1 MALTHP
7 PDQAVYLDLVKAFP
21 LCCLLLLGFS
31 NVPASAQEGVDS
43 ASDSSVAPRFQSSA
57 EMTQREIDR
66 RREATFRMNENLD
79 LAERLYSAGEWEHA
93 QAKFRLV
100 MNQTDP
106 QTSTSGFYH
115 RARVGVAKSLAAQ
128 ALAQEKEGKTAEAAG
143 LMKQAADL
151 DPANAQ
157 VAKQAA
163 NMQEEA
169 SRGADPFE
177 GNPAATADLVEKTK
191 EIKKLLSLADQ
202 LTDTGQYR
210 SARQKLDDVLRIDPY
225 NSAARKKIEVVEQK
239 RLNVADKRYSASR
252 VKAMTQVTE
261 AWVPPPPARVDPKQT
276 RGTGNAGPS
285 NSAEILQALST
296 IEVPEIVFNEKPLRD
311 AVEELQRLSEQND
324 PKKKGINFVLR
335 LSPPAEGVDP
345 EAATVS
351 LELRNVKLQTALK
364 YLCEQIRGGEKL
376 RYDVENSA
384 VLILPVTETGGELET
399 RSYTLPPSLLAN
411 SVKQGESQKTPKEL
425 GKLVLDNIGVNT
437 TMESTSAM
445 CFSDTG
451 KLVVRN
457 TPNELSKVE
466 QRIRDAQGEP
476 PQKQFEVE
484 TKFLSFTEN
493 DVKNFTFNYNVAL
506 KNGGIPIPGVPG
518 APFTP
523 AQATSVAANSSGLR
537 GTSGINPGGGS
548 VTALQALLDP
558 TYPQDASNQIGVNA
572 QVFGRGFAAVLQLLQ
587 NAIGKDLV
595 AAPRVT
601 LADGKQSK
609 IVISRRMYYPT
620 SYTQPQVPNNDQGV
634 GAGFILPANP
644 TGFEYRD
651 IGTTLEV
658 KGESTSIPKAVDLDF
673 ANLLVED
680 FEGFV
685 DYGVLISTVTQG
697 GEFDTPPSDAVS
709 TTQNIGAAP
718 FLVPIFTKKSLQS
731 RVRLIDGETV
741 GMGGLISDTVQ
752 LVDDK
757 VPMLGDIP
765 MLGRLFR
772 SEASQKIKSNL
783 VIFCTL
789 RIINPDGTLVFPEDE
804 ENPEFAQG
812 GSSEMMPSVP

>member
-1 MALTHP
+1 MTP
-7 PDQAVYLDLVKAFP
+7 RSGRAVYSSLVRVFLFCLWS
-21 LCCLLLLGFS
+21 LCVIQG
-31 NVPASAQEGVDS
+31 VRAQESSEALSDLGNTTRPQS
-43 ASDSSVAPRFQSSA
+43 AA
-57 EMTQREIDR
+57 ELTQREIDR
-66 RREATFRMNENLD
+66 RREATFRLNENLD
-79 LAERLYSAGEWEHA
+79 LAERLYQAGEWEHA

-100 MNQTDP
+100 MQQTDP
-106 QTSTSGFYH
+106 QTTTAGFYH
-115 RARVGVAKSLAAQ
+115 RARTGVAKSLAAQ
-128 ALAQEKEGKTAEAAG
+128 ALAQEKEGKTIEAAG

-151 DPANAQ
+151 DPTNSL

-163 NMQEEA
+163 SMQEQA
-169 SRGADPFE
+169 GRTSDPFE
-177 GNPAATADLVEKTK
+177 GNSAVTAELVEKTK
-191 EIKKLLSLADQ
+191 DIKRLLTLADQ
-202 LTDTGQYR
+202 LIETGQYR
-210 SARQKLDDVLRIDPY
+210 SARQKLDDVLRIDSY
-225 NSAARKKIEVVEQK
+225 NTAARKKIESVEQK
-239 RLNVADKRYSASR
+239 RIQVADKRYDASR

-261 AWVPPPPARVDPKQT
+261 AWAPPAPARVDSKQT
-276 RGTGNAGPS
+276 RATGTAGAS
-285 NSAEILQALST
+285 SAAEILQALST
-296 IEVPEIVFNEKPLRD
+296 IEIPELVFNEKPVRD

-335 LSPPAEGVDP
+335 LPPPVDGVDP

-351 LELRNVKLQTALK
+351 LELRNIKLQTALK
-364 YLCEQIRGGEKL
+364 YLCDQIRGGEKL

-399 RSYTLPPSLLAN
+399 RSYNLPPSLLAN
-411 SVKQGESQKTPKEL
+411 TVKSSEKPSPKDL
-425 GKLVLDNIGVNT
+425 GKLVLENIGVNT
-437 TMESTSAM
+437 TLENSSAI

-457 TPNELSKVE
+457 TPNELSKIE

-476 PQKQFEVE
+476 AQKQFEVE

-493 DVKNFTFNYNVAL
+493 DVKNFTFNLQMSGSTA
-506 KNGGIPIPGVPG
+506 IPSPGSPG
-518 APFTP
+518 AIYDP
-523 AQATSVAANSSGLR
+523 ASASGGTDGLR
-537 GTSGINPGGGS
+537 GTAGLNPGGGS
-548 VTALQALLDP
+548 ITALQSLLDP
-558 TYPQDASNQIGVNA
+558 TYPQKASNQVGVNA
-572 QVFGRGFAAVLQLLQ
+572 QVFGRGFAAILQLLQ
-587 NAIGKDLV
+587 NAIGRDLV

-609 IVISRRMYYPT
+609 IVISRRMFYPT
-620 SYTQPQVPNNDQGV
+620 SYTAPTVPNNDQGV
-634 GAGFILPANP
+634 GAGFILPSNP
-644 TGFEYRD
+644 TGFESRD

-673 ANLLVED
+673 TNLLVED

-685 DYGVLISTVTQG
+685 DYGVLIASAPLDPTTTSDTTVG
-697 GEFDTPPSDAVS
+697 S
-709 TTQNIGAAP
+709 AP
-718 FLVPIFTKKSLQS
+718 YLVPIFSKKSLQS

-741 GMGGLISDTVQ
+741 GMGGLISDVVQ

-783 VIFCTL
+783 VIFCTM
-789 RIINPDGTLVFPEDE
+789 RIINPDGTLVFPEDD
-804 ENPEFAQG
+804 ENPEFAQS

>member
-1 MALTHP
+1 LTQLAA
-7 PDQAVYLDLVKAFP
+7 QAVYLGVVKVLP
-21 LCCLLLLGFS
+21 LCFLLLFGFS
-31 NVPASAQEGVDS
+31 NVPTSAQEGVDS
-43 ASDSSVAPRFQSSA
+43 ASDASVPPRVQSSA

-66 RREATFRMNENLD
+66 RREVTFRLNENLD
-79 LAERLYSAGEWEHA
+79 LAERLYQAGEWEHA

-106 QTSTSGFYH
+106 QTNTSGFYH

-163 NMQEEA
+163 NMHEEA

-177 GNPAATADLVEKTK
+177 GNPAATADLIEKTK

-202 LTDTGQYR
+202 LTETGQYR

-225 NSAARKKIEVVEQK
+225 NSAARKKIEFVEKK
-239 RLNVADKRYSASR
+239 RLLVADKRYSASR

-261 AWVPPPPARVDPKQT
+261 AWIPPPPARIDPKQT
-276 RGTGNAGPS
+276 RGTGKAVPS

-296 IEVPEIVFNEKPLRD
+296 IEIPEIVFNEKPLRD

-335 LSPPAEGVDP
+335 LSPPAQGVDP

-384 VLILPVTETGGELET
+384 VLILPVTEIGGELET

-411 SVKQGESQKTPKEL
+411 SVKPGEAKTPKEL
-425 GKLVLDNIGVNT
+425 GKLVLDSIGVNT
-437 TMESTSAM
+437 SMESTSAM

-493 DVKNFTFNYNVAL
+493 DVKNFTFNL
-506 KNGGIPIPGVPG
+506 QMNGNTSIPAPGSPG
-518 APFTP
+518 ALYNP
-523 AQATSVAANSSGLR
+523 ASATGGTDGLR
-537 GTSGINPGGGS
+537 GTAGFNPGGGS
-548 VTALQALLDP
+548 ITALQALLDP
-558 TYPQDASNQIGVNA
+558 TYPQNASNQIGVNA

-620 SYTQPQVPNNDQGV
+620 TYTQPQVPNNDQGV

-673 ANLLVED
+673 TNLLVED

-697 GEFDTPPSDAVS
+697 GLYDNPPSTATS
-709 TTQNIGAAP
+709 TTQNVGAAP
-718 FLVPIFTKKSLQS
+718 YLVPIFTKKSLQS

-741 GMGGLISDTVQ
+741 GMGGLISDVVQ

-772 SEASQKIKSNL
+772 GEASQKIKSNL

-812 GSSEMMPSVP
+812 GSSEMMPSAP

>member
-1 MALTHP
+1 
-7 PDQAVYLDLVKAFP
+7 
-21 LCCLLLLGFS
+21 
-31 NVPASAQEGVDS
+31 
-43 ASDSSVAPRFQSSA
+43 
-57 EMTQREIDR
+57 
-66 RREATFRMNENLD
+66 LD
-79 LAERLYSAGEWEHA
+79 LAERLYQAGEWEHA

-106 QTSTSGFYH
+106 QTNTSGFYH

-202 LTDTGQYR
+202 FTETGQYR

-225 NSAARKKIEVVEQK
+225 NLAARKKIEAVEQK
-239 RLNVADKRYSASR
+239 RLLVADKRYSASR

-261 AWVPPPPARVDPKQT
+261 AWIPPPPARVDPKQT

-296 IEVPEIVFNEKPLRD
+296 IEIPEIVFNEKPLRD

-324 PKKKGINFVLR
+324 SKKKGINFVLR
-335 LSPPAEGVDP
+335 LSPPAQGVDP
-345 EAATVS
+345 ETATVS

-411 SVKQGESQKTPKEL
+411 SVKPGEAKTPKEL
-425 GKLVLDNIGVNT
+425 GKLVLDSIGVIT
-437 TMESTSAM
+437 SMASTSAM

-457 TPNELSKVE
+457 TRNELSKVE

-493 DVKNFTFNYNVAL
+493 DVKNFTFNL
-506 KNGGIPIPGVPG
+506 QMNGNTSIPAPGVPG
-518 APFTP
+518 AIYNP
-523 AQATSVAANSSGLR
+523 ASATGGTDGLR

-548 VTALQALLDP
+548 ITALQSLLDP

-620 SYTQPQVPNNDQGV
+620 TYTQPNVPNNDQGV
-634 GAGFILPANP
+634 GAGFILPSNP

-673 ANLLVED
+673 SNLMVED

-685 DYGVLISTVTQG
+685 DYGVLIAAAPLIPTSQSRTNTV
-697 GEFDTPPSDAVS
+697 
-709 TTQNIGAAP
+709 IGSAP
-718 FLVPIFTKKSLQS
+718 FLVPIFSKKSLQS

-741 GMGGLISDTVQ
+741 GMGGLISDVVQ

-812 GSSEMMPSVP
+812 GSAEMMPSVP

>member
-1 MALTHP
+1 MK
-7 PDQAVYLDLVKAFP
+7 YLFLSVG
-21 LCCLLLLGFS
+21 LLSLLLR
-31 NVPASAQEGVDS
+31 SAVGQE
-43 ASDSSVAPRFQSSA
+43 AAEEANQAEAAPRVQSSA
-57 EMTQREIDR
+57 ELTQREIDR
-66 RREATFRMNENLD
+66 RREATFRLNENLD
-79 LAERLYSAGEWEHA
+79 LAERLYQAGEWEHA

-106 QTSTSGFYH
+106 QTATSGFYH
-115 RARVGVAKSLAAQ
+115 RARTGVAKSLAAQ
-128 ALAQEKEGKTAEAAG
+128 AFAQEKKGNMAEAAG

-151 DPANAQ
+151 DPSNAA

-163 NMQEEA
+163 SYQEEA
-169 SRGADPFE
+169 GRTSDPFD
-177 GNPAATADLVEKTK
+177 GNPAATADLVAKTQ

-202 LTDTGQYR
+202 LTETGQYR
-210 SARQKLDDVLRIDPY
+210 SARKKLDDVLRIDPY
-225 NSAARKKIEVVEQK
+225 NLAARKKIEAVEQK
-239 RLNVADKRYSASR
+239 RLLLADKRYDASR

-261 AWVPPPPARVDPKQT
+261 AWVPPPPARVGSKQT
-276 RGTGNAGPS
+276 RATGSAGASNA
-285 NSAEILQALST
+285 AEILQALSS
-296 IEVPEIVFNEKPLRD
+296 IEIPELVFNEKPVRA

-324 PKKKGINFVLR
+324 PKKRGINFVLR
-335 LSPPAEGVDP
+335 LPPPSDTSDP
-345 EAATVS
+345 EAATIS

-364 YLCEQIRGGEKL
+364 YLCDQIRGGDKL

-384 VLILPVTETGGELET
+384 VFILPVTETGGELQI
-399 RSYTLPPSLLAN
+399 RSYNLPPSLLAN
-411 SVKQGESQKTPKEL
+411 IGKPGMTPKEL
-425 GKLVLDNIGVNT
+425 GALVLESIGVNT
-437 TMESTSAM
+437 TVVDSSAT

-457 TPNELSKVE
+457 TPNELNKIE

-493 DVKNFTFNYNVAL
+493 DVKNFTFNL
-506 KNGGIPIPGVPG
+506 QMNGNTSIPVPG
-518 APFTP
+518 TP
-523 AQATSVAANSSGLR
+523 NQTYTPGSGSGGTDGLR
-537 GTSGINPGGGS
+537 GTGGINPGGGS
-548 VTALQALLDP
+548 ITALQALLDP
-558 TYPQDASNQIGVNA
+558 TYPQNASNQVGVNA

-609 IVISRRMYYPT
+609 IVISRQMFYPT
-620 SYTQPQVPNNDQGV
+620 TYTQPNVPNNDQGV
-634 GAGFILPANP
+634 GAGFILPSNP
-644 TGFEYRD
+644 TGFESRN

-673 ANLLVED
+673 TNLLVED

-685 DYGVLISTVTQG
+685 DYGVLIS
-697 GEFDTPPSDAVS
+697 
-709 TTQNIGAAP
+709 AAP
-718 FLVPIFTKKSLQS
+718 LIPSPSGNNATTIGSAPYLVPIFTKKSLQS

-757 VPMLGDIP
+757 VPLLGDIP

-789 RIINPDGTLVFPEDE
+789 RIINPDGSLVFPEDE

>member
-1 MALTHP
+1 MQGVWAQDGSKSLADSGNSP
-7 PDQAVYLDLVKAFP
+7 RPQ
-21 LCCLLLLGFS
+21 
-31 NVPASAQEGVDS
+31 SA
-43 ASDSSVAPRFQSSA
+43 A
-57 EMTQREIDR
+57 ELTQREIDR
-66 RREATFRMNENLD
+66 RREATFRLNENLD
-79 LAERLYSAGEWEHA
+79 LAERLYQAGEWEHA

-100 MNQTDP
+100 MQQTDP
-106 QTSTSGFYH
+106 QTTTAGFYH
-115 RARVGVAKSLAAQ
+115 RARTGVAKSLAAQ
-128 ALAQEKEGKTAEAAG
+128 ALAQEKEGKNVEAAG

-151 DPANAQ
+151 DPTNSL

-163 NMQEEA
+163 SMQEQA
-169 SRGADPFE
+169 GRANDPFL
-177 GNPAATADLVEKTK
+177 GNPVVTAELVEKTK

-202 LTDTGQYR
+202 LIETGQYR
-210 SARQKLDDVLRIDPY
+210 SARQKLNDVLRIDPY
-225 NSAARKKIEVVEQK
+225 NTAARKKIELVEQK
-239 RLNVADKRYSASR
+239 RIQVADKRYDTSR

-261 AWVPPPPARVDPKQT
+261 AWAPPVPARIDSKQT
-276 RGTGNAGPS
+276 RGTRTAGAS
-285 NSAEILQALST
+285 SATEILQALST
-296 IEVPEIVFNEKPLRD
+296 IEIPELVFNEKPVRD

-335 LSPPAEGVDP
+335 LPPPADGVDP

-351 LELRNVKLQTALK
+351 LELRNIKLQTALK
-364 YLCEQIRGGEKL
+364 YLCDQIRGGEKL

-399 RSYTLPPSLLAN
+399 RSYNLPPSLLAN
-411 SVKQGESQKTPKEL
+411 TVKSNEKPSPKDL
-425 GKLVLDNIGVNT
+425 GKLVLENIGVNT
-437 TMESTSAM
+437 TLENSSAI

-457 TPNELSKVE
+457 TPNELSKIE

-476 PQKQFEVE
+476 AQKQFEVE

-493 DVKNFTFNYNVAL
+493 DVKNFTFNLQMSGSTA
-506 KNGGIPIPGVPG
+506 IPNPGSPG
-518 APFTP
+518 AIYDPGSASGGTD
-523 AQATSVAANSSGLR
+523 GLR
-537 GTSGINPGGGS
+537 GTAGLSPGGGS
-548 VTALQALLDP
+548 VTALQQLLDP
-558 TYPQDASNQIGVNA
+558 TYPQTASNQVGVNA
-572 QVFGRGFAAVLQLLQ
+572 QVFGRGFAAILQLLQ
-587 NAIGKDLV
+587 NAIGRDLV

-609 IVISRRMYYPT
+609 IVISRRMFYPT
-620 SYTQPQVPNNDQGV
+620 SYTAPTVPNNDQGV
-634 GAGFILPANP
+634 GAGFILPSNP

-673 ANLLVED
+673 TNLLVED

-685 DYGVLISTVTQG
+685 DYGVLIASAPILPTQN
-697 GEFDTPPSDAVS
+697 SVS
-709 TTQNIGAAP
+709 TTIGSAP
-718 FLVPIFTKKSLQS
+718 YLVPIFSKKSLQS

-741 GMGGLISDTVQ
+741 GMGGLISDVVQ

-765 MLGRLFR
+765 MLGRFFR

-783 VIFCTL
+783 VIFCTM
-789 RIINPDGTLVFPEDE
+789 RIINPDGTLVFPEDD
-804 ENPEFAQG
+804 ENPEFAQS
-812 GSSEMMPSVP
+812 GSAEMMPSAP

>member
-1 MALTHP
+1 VALTQLAT
-7 PDQAVYLDLVKAFP
+7 QAVYLKVVKALP
-21 LCCLLLLGFS
+21 LCFLLLFGFS
-31 NVPASAQEGVDS
+31 NVSTSAQEGVDS
-43 ASDSSVAPRFQSSA
+43 ASDASMPPHAQSSA

-66 RREATFRMNENLD
+66 RREVTFRLNENLD
-79 LAERLYSAGEWEHA
+79 LAERLYQAGEWEHA

-106 QTSTSGFYH
+106 QTNTSGFYH

-128 ALAQEKEGKTAEAAG
+128 ALAQEKAGKTAEAAG

-151 DPANAQ
+151 DPTNAQ

-202 LTDTGQYR
+202 LTETGQYR

-225 NSAARKKIEVVEQK
+225 NTAARKKIEVVEKK
-239 RLNVADKRYSASR
+239 RLLVADKRYSASR

-261 AWVPPPPARVDPKQT
+261 AWIPPPPARIDPKQT
-276 RGTGNAGPS
+276 RGTGKAVPS

-296 IEVPEIVFNEKPLRD
+296 IEIPEIVFNEKPLRD

-384 VLILPVTETGGELET
+384 VLILPVTEIGGELET

-411 SVKQGESQKTPKEL
+411 TVKPGEAKTPKEL
-425 GKLVLDNIGVNT
+425 GKLVLDSIGVNT
-437 TMESTSAM
+437 SMASTSAM

-493 DVKNFTFNYNVAL
+493 DVKNFTFNL
-506 KNGGIPIPGVPG
+506 QMNGNTTIPAPGSPG
-518 APFTP
+518 ALYNPGS
-523 AQATSVAANSSGLR
+523 ATGGTDGLR
-537 GTSGINPGGGS
+537 GTAGFNPGGGS
-548 VTALQALLDP
+548 ITALQALLDP
-558 TYPQDASNQIGVNA
+558 SYPQNASNQIGVNA

-620 SYTQPQVPNNDQGV
+620 TYTQPQVPNNDQGV

-644 TGFEYRD
+644 TGFAYRD

-673 ANLLVED
+673 TNLLVED

-685 DYGVLISTVTQG
+685 DYGVVIATVTEG
-697 GEFDTPPSDAVS
+697 GQYSNPTTTDTS
-709 TTQNIGAAP
+709 TTQNLGAAP

-741 GMGGLISDTVQ
+741 GMGGLISDVVQ

-772 SEASQKIKSNL
+772 GEASQKIKSNL

>member
-1 MALTHP
+1 LTRLAAP
-7 PDQAVYLDLVKAFP
+7 AVYSKLVKVFP
-21 LCCLLLLGFS
+21 LCCLLLFGFS
-31 NVPASAQEGVDS
+31 HIPTNAEEIVGSV
-43 ASDSSVAPRFQSSA
+43 SDSSIAPRVQSSA

-66 RREATFRMNENLD
+66 RREVTFRLNENLD
-79 LAERLYSAGEWEHA
+79 LAERLYQAGEWEHA

-128 ALAQEKEGKTAEAAG
+128 SLAQEKAGKTAEAAG
-143 LMKQAADL
+143 LMKQAADM

-163 NMQEEA
+163 NMQEEV
-169 SRGADPFE
+169 SRSADPFE
-177 GNPAATADLVEKTK
+177 GNSSATADLVEKTK
-191 EIKKLLSLADQ
+191 DIKKLLSLADQ
-202 LTDTGQYR
+202 LTETGQYR

-239 RLNVADKRYSASR
+239 RLLVADKRYSASR
-252 VKAMTQVTE
+252 VKALAQVTE

-276 RGTGNAGPS
+276 RGTGKAGPS

-296 IEVPEIVFNEKPLRD
+296 IEVPEIVFNEKPIRD

-335 LSPPAEGVDP
+335 LSAPLEGVDP
-345 EAATVS
+345 ETSTVS

-425 GKLVLDNIGVNT
+425 GKLVLDSIGVNT
-437 TMESTSAM
+437 TIERTSAM

-493 DVKNFTFNYNVAL
+493 DIKNFTFNL
-506 KNGGIPIPGVPG
+506 QMNGNTSIPIPGTPG
-518 APFTP
+518 QIYSPYSGSGGTD
-523 AQATSVAANSSGLR
+523 GLR
-537 GTSGINPGGGS
+537 GTAGINPGGGS
-548 VTALQALLDP
+548 ITALQALLDP
-558 TYPQDASNQIGVNA
+558 SYPQDASNQIGVNA

-620 SYTQPQVPNNDQGV
+620 TYTQPTVPNNDQGV
-634 GAGFILPANP
+634 GAGFILPSNP

-673 ANLLVED
+673 TNLLVED

-685 DYGVLISTVTQG
+685 DYGVLISAAPLDPTTTYNTTV
-697 GEFDTPPSDAVS
+697 
-709 TTQNIGAAP
+709 GAAP
-718 FLVPIFTKKSLQS
+718 YLVPIFSKKSLQS

-783 VIFCTL
+783 VIFCTM
-789 RIINPDGTLVFPEDE
+789 RIINPDGTLVFPEDD

-812 GSSEMMPSVP
+812 SSTEMMPSVP

>member
-1 MALTHP
+1 MSAL
-7 PDQAVYLDLVKAFP
+7 
-21 LCCLLLLGFS
+21 G
-31 NVPASAQEGVDS
+31 QETADETTRMEE
-43 ASDSSVAPRFQSSA
+43 APRVQSSA
-57 EMTQREIDR
+57 ELTQREIDR
-66 RREATFRMNENLD
+66 RREATFRLNENLD
-79 LAERLYSAGEWEHA
+79 LAERLYQAGEWEHA

-106 QTSTSGFYH
+106 QTTTSGFYH
-115 RARVGVAKSLAAQ
+115 RARTGVAKSLAAQ
-128 ALAQEKEGKTAEAAG
+128 SLAQEKKGNMAEAAG

-151 DPANAQ
+151 DPANAL

-163 NMQEEA
+163 SYQEEA
-169 SRGADPFE
+169 GRASDPFD
-177 GNPAATADLVEKTK
+177 GNLAASADLVAKTQ
-191 EIKKLLSLADQ
+191 EIKKLLALADQ
-202 LTDTGQYR
+202 LTETGQYR
-210 SARQKLDDVLRIDPY
+210 SARKKLDDVLRIDAY
-225 NSAARKKIEVVEQK
+225 NLAARKKIEAVEQK
-239 RLNVADKRYSASR
+239 RLLVADKRYDASR

-261 AWVPPPPARVDPKQT
+261 AWVPPPPARVDSKQT
-276 RGTGNAGPS
+276 RATGNAGAS
-285 NSAEILQALST
+285 NAAEILQALST
-296 IEVPEIVFNEKPLRD
+296 IEIPELVFNEKPVRA

-324 PKKKGINFVLR
+324 PMKKGINFVLR
-335 LSPPAEGVDP
+335 LPPTTEGSDP
-345 EAATVS
+345 EAATIS

-364 YLCEQIRGGEKL
+364 YLCDQIRGGDKL

-384 VLILPVTETGGELET
+384 VFILPVTETGGDLQI
-399 RSYTLPPSLLAN
+399 RSYNLPPSLLAN
-411 SVKQGESQKTPKEL
+411 LGKPGMSPKEL
-425 GKLVLDNIGVNT
+425 GALVLESIGVNT
-437 TMESTSAM
+437 TIADSSAT

-457 TPNELSKVE
+457 TPNELNKIE

-523 AQATSVAANSSGLR
+523 VQATSVAANSSGLR
-537 GTSGINPGGGS
+537 GTEGINPGGGS

-558 TYPQDASNQIGVNA
+558 TYPQNASNQIGVNS

-609 IVISRRMYYPT
+609 IAIARQMFYPT
-620 SYTQPQVPNNDQGV
+620 TYTQPTVPNNDQGV
-634 GAGFILPANP
+634 GAGFILPSNP
-644 TGFEYRD
+644 TGFESRN

-673 ANLLVED
+673 SNLLVED

-685 DYGVLISTVTQG
+685 DYGVKIASAPLNPNSPLATN
-697 GEFDTPPSDAVS
+697 
-709 TTQNIGAAP
+709 NIVGNAP

-757 VPMLGDIP
+757 IPMLGDIP
-765 MLGRLFR
+765 MLGRFFR

-789 RIINPDGTLVFPEDE
+789 RIINPDGSLVFPEDD

>member
-1 MALTHP
+1 MTRLAAP
-7 PDQAVYLDLVKAFP
+7 AVYSKLVKVFP
-21 LCCLLLLGFS
+21 LCCLLLFGFS
-31 NVPASAQEGVDS
+31 HIPTNAEEIVDS
-43 ASDSSVAPRFQSSA
+43 VSDSSIAPRVQSSA

-66 RREATFRMNENLD
+66 RREVTFRLNENLD
-79 LAERLYSAGEWEHA
+79 LAERLYQAGEWEHA

-128 ALAQEKEGKTAEAAG
+128 SLAQEKAGKTAEAAG
-143 LMKQAADL
+143 LMKQAADM

-163 NMQEEA
+163 NMQEEV
-169 SRGADPFE
+169 SRSADPFE
-177 GNPAATADLVEKTK
+177 GNSSATADLVEKTK
-191 EIKKLLSLADQ
+191 DIKKLLSLADQ
-202 LTDTGQYR
+202 LTETGQYR

-239 RLNVADKRYSASR
+239 RLLVADKRYSASR
-252 VKAMTQVTE
+252 VKALAQVTE

-276 RGTGNAGPS
+276 RGTGKAGPS

-296 IEVPEIVFNEKPLRD
+296 IEVPEIVFNEKPIRD

-335 LSPPAEGVDP
+335 LSAPLEGVDP
-345 EAATVS
+345 ETSTVS

-425 GKLVLDNIGVNT
+425 GKLVLDSIGVNT
-437 TMESTSAM
+437 TIESTSAM

-493 DVKNFTFNYNVAL
+493 DIKNFTFNL
-506 KNGGIPIPGVPG
+506 QMNGNTSIPIPGTPG
-518 APFTP
+518 QIYSPYSGSGGTD
-523 AQATSVAANSSGLR
+523 GLR
-537 GTSGINPGGGS
+537 GTAGINPGGGS
-548 VTALQALLDP
+548 ITALQTLLDP
-558 TYPQDASNQIGVNA
+558 SYPQDASNQIGVNA

-620 SYTQPQVPNNDQGV
+620 TYTQPTVPNNDQGV
-634 GAGFILPANP
+634 GAGFILPSNP

-673 ANLLVED
+673 TNLLVED

-685 DYGVLISTVTQG
+685 DYGVLISAAPLDPTTTYNTTV
-697 GEFDTPPSDAVS
+697 
-709 TTQNIGAAP
+709 GAAP
-718 FLVPIFTKKSLQS
+718 YLVPIFSKKSLQS

-741 GMGGLISDTVQ
+741 GMGGLISDVVQ

-783 VIFCTL
+783 VIFCTM
-789 RIINPDGTLVFPEDE
+789 RIINPDGTLVFPEDD

-812 GSSEMMPSVP
+812 SSAEMMPSVP

>member
-1 MALTHP
+1 MTLT
-7 PDQAVYLDLVKAFP
+7 QLAAQEVYLQIVKVLP
-21 LCCLLLLGFS
+21 LCCLLLFGFS
-31 NVPASAQEGVDS
+31 RVTASAQEGLDS
-43 ASDSSVAPRFQSSA
+43 ASDASVPPRVQSSA

-66 RREATFRMNENLD
+66 RREVTFRLNENLD
-79 LAERLYSAGEWEHA
+79 LAERLYQAGEWEHA

-128 ALAQEKEGKTAEAAG
+128 ALAQEKAGKTAEAAG
-143 LMKQAADL
+143 LMRQAADL

-163 NMQEEA
+163 SMQEEA

-202 LTDTGQYR
+202 LTETGQYR

-225 NSAARKKIEVVEQK
+225 NSAARKKIELVEQK
-239 RLNVADKRYSASR
+239 RLLVADKRYSASR

-276 RGTGNAGPS
+276 RGTGIAGPS

-296 IEVPEIVFNEKPLRD
+296 IEIPEIVFNEKPLRD

-384 VLILPVTETGGELET
+384 VLILPITETGAELET

-411 SVKQGESQKTPKEL
+411 SVKQGESQKAPKEL
-425 GKLVLDNIGVNT
+425 GKLVLDSIGVNT

-493 DVKNFTFNYNVAL
+493 DVKNFTFNLQMSGNTS
-506 KNGGIPIPGVPG
+506 IPAPGSPG
-518 APFTP
+518 AIYNP
-523 AQATSVAANSSGLR
+523 ASASGGTDGLR
-537 GTSGINPGGGS
+537 GTAGINPGGGS
-548 VTALQALLDP
+548 ITALQSLLDP

-620 SYTQPQVPNNDQGV
+620 TYTQPNVPNNDQGV
-634 GAGFILPANP
+634 GAGFILPSNP

-673 ANLLVED
+673 TNLLVED

-685 DYGVLISTVTQG
+685 DYGVVIAAAPLFPTSSARTNTV
-697 GEFDTPPSDAVS
+697 
-709 TTQNIGAAP
+709 IGSAP
-718 FLVPIFTKKSLQS
+718 FLVPIFSKKSLQS

-741 GMGGLISDTVQ
+741 GMGGLISDVVQ

-812 GSSEMMPSVP
+812 GSAEMMPSVP

>member
-1 MALTHP
+1 M
-7 PDQAVYLDLVKAFP
+7 
-21 LCCLLLLGFS
+21 LCVIQG
-31 NVPASAQEGVDS
+31 VWAQEPSEALSESDS
-43 ASDSSVAPRFQSSA
+43 ATRPQSAA
-57 EMTQREIDR
+57 ELTQREIDR
-66 RREATFRMNENLD
+66 RREVTFRLNENLD
-79 LAERLYSAGEWEHA
+79 LAEKLYQAGEWEHA

-100 MNQTDP
+100 MQQTDP
-106 QTSTSGFYH
+106 QTTTAGFYQ
-115 RARVGVAKSLAAQ
+115 RARTGVAKSLAAQ
-128 ALAQEKEGKTAEAAG
+128 ALAQEKEGKSVEAAG

-151 DPANAQ
+151 DPTNSL
-157 VAKQAA
+157 VAKQVAS
-163 NMQEEA
+163 MQEQA
-169 SRGADPFE
+169 GRTSDPFE
-177 GNPAATADLVEKTK
+177 GNSAVTAELVEKTK
-191 EIKKLLSLADQ
+191 DIKKLLSLADQ
-202 LTDTGQYR
+202 LIETGQYR

-225 NSAARKKIEVVEQK
+225 NSAARKKIEAVEQK
-239 RLNVADKRYSASR
+239 RIQVASKRYDASR

-261 AWVPPPPARVDPKQT
+261 AWTPPVPARVDSKQT
-276 RGTGNAGPS
+276 RATGTAGAS
-285 NSAEILQALST
+285 STAEILQALST
-296 IEVPEIVFNEKPLRD
+296 IEIPELVFNEKPVRD

-335 LSPPAEGVDP
+335 LPPPAEGMDP

-351 LELRNVKLQTALK
+351 LELRNIKLQTALK

-399 RSYTLPPSLLAN
+399 RSYSLPPSLLAN
-411 SVKQGESQKTPKEL
+411 SVKSGDASKSPSAL
-425 GKLVLDNIGVNT
+425 GNLVLDSIGVNT
-437 TMESTSAM
+437 SLENSSAI
-445 CFSDTG
+445 CFPDTG

-457 TPNELSKVE
+457 TPNELSKIE

-476 PQKQFEVE
+476 AQKQFEVE

-493 DVKNFTFNYNVAL
+493 DVKNFTFNLQMSGSTA
-506 KNGGIPIPGVPG
+506 IPNPGSPG
-518 APFTP
+518 AIYDPGSASGGTD
-523 AQATSVAANSSGLR
+523 GLR
-537 GTSGINPGGGS
+537 GTAGLNPGGGS
-548 VTALQALLDP
+548 VTALQQLLDP
-558 TYPQDASNQIGVNA
+558 TYPQQASNQVGVNA

-587 NAIGKDLV
+587 NAIGRDLV

-609 IVISRRMYYPT
+609 IVISRRMFYPT
-620 SYTQPQVPNNDQGV
+620 SYTAPTVPNNDQGV
-634 GAGFILPANP
+634 GAGFILPSNP

-673 ANLLVED
+673 TNLLVED

-685 DYGVLISTVTQG
+685 DYGVLIASAPLNPITNTG
-697 GEFDTPPSDAVS
+697 S
-709 TTQNIGAAP
+709 TTIGAAP
-718 FLVPIFTKKSLQS
+718 YLVPIFSKKSLQS

-741 GMGGLISDTVQ
+741 GMGGLISDVVQ

-783 VIFCTL
+783 VIFCTM

-804 ENPEFAQG
+804 ENPEFAQS
-812 GSSEMMPSVP
+812 GSAEMMPAAP

>member
-1 MALTHP
+1 
-7 PDQAVYLDLVKAFP
+7 
-21 LCCLLLLGFS
+21 LLFGFS
-31 NVPASAQEGVDS
+31 NFPTSAQEGVDS
-43 ASDSSVAPRFQSSA
+43 ASDTSVAPRFQSSA

-66 RREATFRMNENLD
+66 RREATFRLNENLD
-79 LAERLYSAGEWEHA
+79 LAERLYLAGEWEHA

-202 LTDTGQYR
+202 LTETGQYR

-225 NSAARKKIEVVEQK
+225 NSAARKKIEVVEKK
-239 RLNVADKRYSASR
+239 RLLVADKRYSASR

-261 AWVPPPPARVDPKQT
+261 AWIPPPPARVDPKQI
-276 RGTGNAGPS
+276 RGTGKASSS

-296 IEVPEIVFNEKPLRD
+296 IEIPEIVFNEKPLRD

-335 LSPPAEGVDP
+335 LSPPSQGVDP
-345 EAATVS
+345 EAGTVS

-411 SVKQGESQKTPKEL
+411 SVKPGEARTPKEL
-425 GKLVLDNIGVNT
+425 GKLVLDSIGVNT
-437 TMESTSAM
+437 SMGSTSAM
-445 CFSDTG
+445 CFPDTG

-493 DVKNFTFNYNVAL
+493 DVKNFTFNL
-506 KNGGIPIPGVPG
+506 QMNGNTSIPAPGSPG
-518 APFTP
+518 ALYNP
-523 AQATSVAANSSGLR
+523 ASATGGTDGLR
-537 GTSGINPGGGS
+537 GTAGFNPGGGS
-548 VTALQALLDP
+548 ITALQALLDP
-558 TYPQDASNQIGVNA
+558 TYPQTASNQIGVNA

-620 SYTQPQVPNNDQGV
+620 TYTQPQVPNNDQGV

-673 ANLLVED
+673 TNLLVED

-697 GEFDTPPSDAVS
+697 GEFDTPPTDAVS

-741 GMGGLISDTVQ
+741 GMGGLISDVVQ

-772 SEASQKIKSNL
+772 GEASQKIKSNL

>member
-7 PDQAVYLDLVKAFP
+7 PAQAVYLSLVKVFP
-21 LCCLLLLGFS
+21 LCCLLLFGFS
-31 NVPASAQEGVDS
+31 NVPSSAQEAVDS

-66 RREATFRMNENLD
+66 RREATFRLNENLD
-79 LAERLYSAGEWEHA
+79 LAERLYLAGEWEHA

-106 QTSTSGFYH
+106 QTNTSGFYH

-128 ALAQEKEGKTAEAAG
+128 ALAQEKAGKTAEAAG

-202 LTDTGQYR
+202 LTETGQYR

-225 NSAARKKIEVVEQK
+225 NSAARKKIEVVEKK
-239 RLNVADKRYSASR
+239 RLLVADKRYSASR

-261 AWVPPPPARVDPKQT
+261 AWIPPPPARVDPKQT
-276 RGTGNAGPS
+276 RGTGKAVPS

-296 IEVPEIVFNEKPLRD
+296 IEIPEIVFNEKPLRD

-335 LSPPAEGVDP
+335 LSPPSEGVDP
-345 EAATVS
+345 EAGTVS

-411 SVKQGESQKTPKEL
+411 SVKPGDAKTPKEL
-425 GKLVLDNIGVNT
+425 GKLVLDGIGVNT
-437 TMESTSAM
+437 AMASTSAM

-493 DVKNFTFNYNVAL
+493 DVKNFTFNLQMSGNTS
-506 KNGGIPIPGVPG
+506 IPLPGSPG
-518 APFTP
+518 AIYNPGS
-523 AQATSVAANSSGLR
+523 ATGGTDGLR
-537 GTSGINPGGGS
+537 GTAGINPGGGS
-548 VTALQALLDP
+548 ITALQTLLDP
-558 TYPQDASNQIGVNA
+558 TYPQEASNQIGVNA

-620 SYTQPQVPNNDQGV
+620 TYTQPNVPNNDQGV
-634 GAGFILPANP
+634 GAGFILPSNP

-673 ANLLVED
+673 TNLLVED

-685 DYGVLISTVTQG
+685 DYGVLISAAPIDPTTTSNTTV
-697 GEFDTPPSDAVS
+697 
-709 TTQNIGAAP
+709 GAAP
-718 FLVPIFTKKSLQS
+718 YLVPIFSKKSLQS

-741 GMGGLISDTVQ
+741 GMGGLISDVVQ

>member
-1 MALTHP
+1 LTHLP
-7 PDQAVYLDLVKAFP
+7 AQAVYSKLVKVLP
-21 LCCLLLLGFS
+21 LCCLLLFCFS
-31 NVPASAQEGVDS
+31 DIPTYAQEGVDA
-43 ASDSSVAPRFQSSA
+43 ASDSSVAPHFQSSA

-79 LAERLYSAGEWEHA
+79 LAERLYLAGEWEHA

-128 ALAQEKEGKTAEAAG
+128 ALAQEKAGKTAEAAG

-163 NMQEEA
+163 SMQEEA

-202 LTDTGQYR
+202 LTETGQYR

-225 NSAARKKIEVVEQK
+225 NSAARKKIELVEQK
-239 RLNVADKRYSASR
+239 RLLVADKRYSASR

-276 RGTGNAGPS
+276 RGTGIAGPS

-296 IEVPEIVFNEKPLRD
+296 IEIPEIVFNEKPLRD

-384 VLILPVTETGGELET
+384 VLILPITETGAELET

-411 SVKQGESQKTPKEL
+411 SVKQGESQKAPKEL
-425 GKLVLDNIGVNT
+425 GKLVLDSIGVNT

-493 DVKNFTFNYNVAL
+493 DVKNFTFNL
-506 KNGGIPIPGVPG
+506 QMNGNASIPAPGSPG
-518 APFTP
+518 AIYNP
-523 AQATSVAANSSGLR
+523 ASATGGTDGLR
-537 GTSGINPGGGS
+537 GTAGINPGGGS
-548 VTALQALLDP
+548 ITALQSLLDP

-620 SYTQPQVPNNDQGV
+620 TYTQPNVPNNDQGV
-634 GAGFILPANP
+634 GAGFILPSNP

-673 ANLLVED
+673 SNLMVED

-685 DYGVLISTVTQG
+685 DYGVLIAAAPLIPTSQSRTNTV
-697 GEFDTPPSDAVS
+697 
-709 TTQNIGAAP
+709 IGSAP
-718 FLVPIFTKKSLQS
+718 FLVPIFSKKSLQS

-741 GMGGLISDTVQ
+741 GMGGLISDVVQ

-812 GSSEMMPSVP
+812 GSAEIMPSVP

>member
-1 MALTHP
+1 MTRSAGGE
-7 PDQAVYLDLVKAFP
+7 VYSLLVRVF
-21 LCCLLLLGFS
+21 LFCLWSMCLFQG
-31 NVPASAQEGVDS
+31 VRAQESSEALADS
-43 ASDSSVAPRFQSSA
+43 ANALRPQSAA
-57 EMTQREIDR
+57 ELTQREIDR
-66 RREATFRMNENLD
+66 RREATFRLNENLD
-79 LAERLYSAGEWEHA
+79 LAERLYQAGEWQHA

-100 MNQTDP
+100 MQQTDP
-106 QTSTSGFYH
+106 QTTTAGFYH
-115 RARVGVAKSLAAQ
+115 RARTGMAKSLAAQ
-128 ALAQEKEGKTAEAAG
+128 ALAQEKDGKTVEAAG
-143 LMKQAADL
+143 LMKQASDL
-151 DPANAQ
+151 DPTNTL

-163 NMQEEA
+163 SMQEQA
-169 SRGADPFE
+169 GRTSDPFE
-177 GNPAATADLVEKTK
+177 GNPAATAELVEKTK
-191 EIKKLLSLADQ
+191 EIKKLLSMADQ
-202 LTDTGQYR
+202 FTETGQYR

-225 NSAARKKIEVVEQK
+225 NLAARKKIEAVEQK
-239 RLNVADKRYSASR
+239 RLQMADKRYATSR

-276 RGTGNAGPS
+276 RVTGTAGAS
-285 NSAEILQALST
+285 SAAEVLQALST
-296 IEVPEIVFNEKPLRD
+296 IEIPELVFNEKPVRD

-324 PKKKGINFVLR
+324 PKKQGINFVLR
-335 LSPPAEGVDP
+335 LPPATESVDP

-364 YLCEQIRGGEKL
+364 YLCDQIRGGEKL

-384 VLILPVTETGGELET
+384 VFILPVTETGGELDT
-399 RSYTLPPSLLAN
+399 RSYNLPPSLLAN
-411 SVKQGESQKTPKEL
+411 AVKPNEKPSPKDL
-425 GKLVLDNIGVNT
+425 GKLVLENIGVNT
-437 TMESTSAM
+437 TLENSSAI

-457 TPNELSKVE
+457 TPNELSKIE

-476 PQKQFEVE
+476 AQKQFEVE

-493 DVKNFTFNYNVAL
+493 DVKNFTFNLQMSGSTA
-506 KNGGIPIPGVPG
+506 IPNPGSPG
-518 APFTP
+518 AIYDPGS
-523 AQATSVAANSSGLR
+523 ATGGTDGLR
-537 GTSGINPGGGS
+537 GTAGLSPGGGS
-548 VTALQALLDP
+548 VTALQQLLDP
-558 TYPQDASNQIGVNA
+558 TYPQTASNQVGVNA
-572 QVFGRGFAAVLQLLQ
+572 QVFGRGFAAMLQLLQ
-587 NAIGKDLV
+587 NAIGRDLV

-620 SYTQPQVPNNDQGV
+620 SYTQPTVPNNDQGV
-634 GAGFILPANP
+634 GAGFILPSNP
-644 TGFEYRD
+644 TGFESRD

-658 KGESTSIPKAVDLDF
+658 KGESTSVPKAVDLDF
-673 ANLLVED
+673 TNLLVED

-685 DYGVLISTVTQG
+685 DYGVLISAAPLDPTTTSNTTV
-697 GEFDTPPSDAVS
+697 
-709 TTQNIGAAP
+709 GAAP
-718 FLVPIFTKKSLQS
+718 YLVPIFSKKSLQS

-741 GMGGLISDTVQ
+741 GMGGLISDVVQ

-783 VIFCTL
+783 VIFCTM

-804 ENPEFAQG
+804 ENPEFAQS

>member
-1 MALTHP
+1 MK
-7 PDQAVYLDLVKAFP
+7 VFP
-21 LCCLLLLGFS
+21 FCCLLLLGFS
-31 NVPASAQEGVDS
+31 NAPTSAQEGVDS
-43 ASDSSVAPRFQSSA
+43 ASDASVPPRAQSSA

-66 RREATFRMNENLD
+66 RREVTFRLNENLD
-79 LAERLYSAGEWEHA
+79 LAERLYLAGEWEHA

-106 QTSTSGFYH
+106 QTSTSGFYR

-128 ALAQEKEGKTAEAAG
+128 ALAQEKAGKTAEAAG

-163 NMQEEA
+163 TMQEEA

-191 EIKKLLSLADQ
+191 EIKRLLSFADQ
-202 LTDTGQYR
+202 LTETGQYR

-239 RLNVADKRYSASR
+239 RLLVADKRYSASR

-261 AWVPPPPARVDPKQT
+261 AWVPPPPARIDARQT
-276 RGTGNAGPS
+276 RGTGNAGLS
-285 NSAEILQALST
+285 NSAEILQALSS
-296 IEVPEIVFNEKPLRD
+296 IEIPEIVFNEKPLRD

-324 PKKKGINFVLR
+324 PRKRGINFVLR
-335 LSPPAEGVDP
+335 LPPSADGIDP

-399 RSYTLPPSLLAN
+399 RSYNLPPSLLAN
-411 SVKQGESQKTPKEL
+411 LSPKGSLTDTNAKSMTPQQL
-425 GKLVLDNIGVNT
+425 GAAVLSNIGVNT
-437 TMESTSAM
+437 DIEKTSAV
-445 CFSDTG
+445 CFADTG
-451 KLVVRN
+451 KLVARN
-457 TPNELSKVE
+457 TVNELSRIE

-493 DVKNFTFNYNVAL
+493 DIKNFTFNYNVAL

-518 APFTP
+518 APFAP
-523 AQATSVAANSSGLR
+523 VQATNVAANSSGLR

-609 IVISRRMYYPT
+609 IVIARRMYYPT
-620 SYTQPQVPNNDQGV
+620 TYTQPQVPNNDQGV
-634 GAGFILPANP
+634 GAGFILPSNP

-685 DYGVLISTVTQG
+685 DYGVLISSAPLNPTVA
-697 GEFDTPPSDAVS
+697 FN
-709 TTQNIGAAP
+709 TTVGAAP
-718 FLVPIFTKKSLQS
+718 FLVPIFSKKSLQS

-812 GSSEMMPSVP
+812 GSAEMMQSVP